1 MHYKNYIAVLPI
13 LLVVAASGCTI
24 PFLGSDPFNSN
35 TPAQTGAIIE
45 EFSPDYANVHS
56 GEEVTFRMKVK
67 NTGSLT
73 LENGFA
79 EVLGIDQVWTG
90 GQGTQANAGEVFP
103 IEQNCRHDTHK
114 ITLLPEDVERGTT
127 GGEAMCTWKYK
138 APDVE
143 SGLSISASPRVR
155 FYYSYKSSTVKTVT
169 IAPREELK
177 ALEQQGKSLPMES
190 YSKTKSPISVD
201 IETTTP
207 IRTYGDEVEFPVVF
221 TVKNIGGG
229 TVCML
234 NSEDCKKKSPPGL
247 GENDNWNKVVVKIY
261 LNDQLSFSDQS
272 CAAVNTITFVGNDP
286 QTFSCKLKANVVG
299 QVGISQR
306 QIEATAE
313 YGYFI
318 DKTTEV
324 IVYPS
329 SEPMTPKTTS

>member
-1 MHYKNYIAVLPI
+1 MHYKNYIAILPI

-73 LENGFA
+73 LQEGFA

-90 GQGTQANAGEVFP
+90 SAGNVGEIFP
-103 IEQNCRHDTHK
+103 LEQNCRHDIRK
-114 ITLLPEDVERGTT
+114 ITLLPADAERGTA
-127 GGEAMCTWKYK
+127 GGETVCTWKYK
-138 APDVE
+138 APDVV
-143 SGLSISASPRVR
+143 SGLSITANPRVR
-155 FYYSYKSSTVKTVT
+155 FYYSYKSSTVKTIT
-169 IAPREELK
+169 IASREELK
-177 ALEQQGKSLPMES
+177 ALEQQGKSMPSES
-190 YSKTKSPISVD
+190 YSKTNSPISID

-207 IRTYGDEVEFPVVF
+207 IRTYEDKVEFPVVF
-221 TVKNIGGG
+221 KVKNIGGG
-229 TVCML
+229 TVCKL
-234 NSEDCKKKSPPGL
+234 NSYDCKKKNPTGL
-247 GENDNWNKVVVKIY
+247 GENDNWNKVVVKIN
-261 LNDQLSFSDQS
+261 LNGQLSFSDQT
-272 CAAVNTITFVGNDP
+272 CVPPTITFVGNEP
-286 QTFSCKLKANVVG
+286 QTFSCKIVANVQG

-306 QIEATAE
+306 QIEANAE

-329 SEPMTPKTTS
+329 SEPMTPKMPS

>member
-1 MHYKNYIAVLPI
+1 MHYKNYVAVLPI

-24 PFLGSDPFNSN
+24 PFGGIDPFNSN

-73 LENGFA
+73 LQEGFA

-90 GQGTQANAGEVFP
+90 SAGNVGEIFP
-103 IEQNCRHDTHK
+103 LEQNCRYDTHT
-114 ITLLPEDVERGTT
+114 ITLLPEDTERGTT
-127 GGEAMCTWKYK
+127 GGEAVCTWKYK

-143 SGLSISASPRVR
+143 SGLSTSASPRVR

-169 IAPREELK
+169 IASREELK
-177 ALEQQGKSLPMES
+177 ALEQQGKSMPSES
-190 YSKTKSPISVD
+190 YSKTNSPISID

-207 IRTYGDEVEFPVVF
+207 VRTYEDKVEFPVVF
-221 TVKNIGGG
+221 TVKNAGGG
-229 TVCML
+229 TACLGNGL
-234 NSEDCKKKSPPGL
+234 NCKKPG
-247 GENDNWNKVVVKIY
+247 GTGDNNNWNKVLIKII
-261 LNDQLSFSDQS
+261 LPQSLSLAQGS
-272 CAAVNTITFVGNDP
+272 CSETQPINFVGNNP
-286 QTFSCKLKANVVG
+286 QTFSCKIVANVQG

-306 QIEATAE
+306 QIEANAE

-329 SEPMTPKTTS
+329 SEPMTPKTPS